1 MKRDIQLTTS
11 DQHILNAYEHIPVKP
26 LAGLVVLQEI
36 FGVNSHIRDVCD
48 DFAKHGYHIISPALF
63 DRAQP
68 NVSLGYE
75 TEDMKQG
82 VELRAKIHPE
92 KTLLDIIA
100 AAQHLNYDKI
110 GIIGYCWGGSLSWR
124 AATETQIFSAAS
136 CWYGAMIPSLLDHPH
151 HCPVQ
156 MHFGEL
162 DKSIPLDA
170 IDKISKAYNDVDIYV
185 YENADHGFGC
195 QARASFNNNAYKLA
209 QQRTLDFF
217 RKNL

>member
-11 DQHILNAYEHIPVKP
+11 DQHILNAYEHIPAKP

-36 FGVNSHIRDVCD
+36 FGVNPHIRDVCD
-48 DFAKHGYHIISPALF
+48 NFAKHGYHIISPALF
-63 DRAQP
+63 DRAER

-75 TEDMKQG
+75 AEDMKQG
-82 VELRAKIHPE
+82 IELRKKIEPE

-110 GIIGYCWGGSLSWR
+110 GIVGYCWGGSLSWR
-124 AATETQIFSAAS
+124 AATETKLFSAAS

-162 DKSIPLDA
+162 DHSIPLDA
-170 IDKISKAYNDVDIYV
+170 IEKIERTYNDVDIYV
-185 YENADHGFGC
+185 YKNADHGFGC
-195 QARASFNNNAYKLA
+195 QARASFHKEAYELA

-217 RKNL
+217 TKNL